1 MASHTPG
8 VEKESCPE
16 EERMCHTS
24 CVMKQTEYGER
35 EDGSACGKLLEG
47 SKQSNWRD

>member
-1 MASHTPG
+1 MANR
-8 VEKESCPE
+8 PE
-16 EERMCHTS
+16 EERMCHTF

-35 EDGSACGKLLEG
+35 EDGSACGKLFEE